1 MFHCPTVCH
10 PKGGNQKVLSSM
22 MYCLYKYLKEQWL
35 CLIKQEWGYCRRL
48 LWGCRM
54 PSMCINIHPLGMGII
69 NPTSQKLELHYC
81 FHNKERNET
90 QRTRCDAAET
100 EMTVFPPLCKSN
112 LKARLG
118 IHHVQTFF
126 SNRTLRT
133 KQIQHRHST
142 MLQIVVCIM
151 KRSSTILKSLYF
163 VIFVSPASDF
173 SLLNQPCN

>member
-1 MFHCPTVCH
+1 MFHCP
-10 PKGGNQKVLSSM
+10 PKGGNQKVLSMM
-22 MYCLYKYLKEQWL
+22 MYYLYKYLKVAL
-35 CLIKQEWGYCRRL
+35 FNKVGGGVGIVCRG
-48 LWGCRM
+48 WRM

-151 KRSSTILKSLYF
+151 KGSSTILKSLYF
-163 VIFVSPASDF
+163 VIFVFPASDF
-173 SLLNQPCN
+173 SLLNQRCN

>member
-1 MFHCPTVCH
+1 MFHCP
-10 PKGGNQKVLSSM
+10 PKGGNQKVLSMM
-22 MYCLYKYLKEQWL
+22 MYYLYKYLKVAL
-35 CLIKQEWGYCRRL
+35 FNKVGGGVGIVCRG
-48 LWGCRM
+48 WRM

-126 SNRTLRT
+126 LIELCAPNR
-133 KQIQHRHST
+133 
-142 MLQIVVCIM
+142 
-151 KRSSTILKSLYF
+151 
-163 VIFVSPASDF
+163 F
-173 SLLNQPCN
+173 SIDIQPCYKLQYA

>member
-1 MFHCPTVCH
+1 MFHCP
-10 PKGGNQKVLSSM
+10 PKGGNQKVLSMM
-22 MYCLYKYLKEQWL
+22 MYYLYKYLKVAL
-35 CLIKQEWGYCRRL
+35 FNKVGGGVGIVCRG
-48 LWGCRM
+48 WRM

-151 KRSSTILKSLYF
+151 KRSSTFLKSLYF

>member
-1 MFHCPTVCH
+1 MFHCP
-10 PKGGNQKVLSSM
+10 PKGGNQKVLSMM
-22 MYCLYKYLKEQWL
+22 MYYLYKYLKVAL
-35 CLIKQEWGYCRRL
+35 FNKVGGGVGIVCRG
-48 LWGCRM
+48 WRM

-173 SLLNQPCN
+173 SLLNQRCN

>member
-1 MFHCPTVCH
+1 MFHCP
-10 PKGGNQKVLSSM
+10 PKGGNQKVLSMM
-22 MYCLYKYLKEQWL
+22 MYYLYKYLKVAL
-35 CLIKQEWGYCRRL
+35 FNKVGGGVGIVCRG
-48 LWGCRM
+48 WRM